1 MDPEVDAY
9 LKAVASPPR
18 RRDADTLVALMRQ
31 VTGEEPHMWSGV
43 VGFGRYHYQYP
54 SGRQGSGPAACF
66 AARKTA
72 CVIYVPDG
80 IGAHADRLTRLG
92 PHTSGVGTIYIKDLT
107 RLDVDVL
114 RDIVAQSCVTLT
126 GGTYRHRARDTR

>member
-9 LKAVASPPR
+9 LKAVASPSR

-54 SGRQGSGPAACF
+54 SGRQGSGPAAGF
-66 AARKTA
+66 AARKRA
-72 CVIYVPDG
+72 CVIYAPDG
-80 IGAHADRLTRLG
+80 IGAHTDRLTRLG

-126 GGTYRHRARDTR
+126 GGTYRLRARDTR